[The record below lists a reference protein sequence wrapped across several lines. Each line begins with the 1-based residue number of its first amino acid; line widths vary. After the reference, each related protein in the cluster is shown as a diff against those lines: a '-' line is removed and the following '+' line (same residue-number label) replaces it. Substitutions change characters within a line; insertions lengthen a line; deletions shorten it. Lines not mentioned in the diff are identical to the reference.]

1 MKKIS
6 IVRLFWLISLY
17 SIFANLAHPITPTFI
32 QNLGLHD
39 YMFGVAFA
47 AMAVANFLFSPFW
60 GNLSKN
66 IGSVKIMVLGFIGYG
81 IGQAIFGMATTEL
94 GIVLG
99 RLFSGVFIA
108 AISVNQIIYIIN
120 NTSEKERGRNLA
132 IAVMISSVISPL
144 GYVVGGFLGDYS
156 IPLTFLVQFSGLVF
170 VGVLNWLFLADES
183 IVDKTN
189 WQKILETSNPVRMI
203 FNAKGLITGALVSFF
218 IVSVLTSFAS
228 TAFEQCF
235 NYFIK
240 DQFGFPPSYN
250 GLLKAVVGFIT
261 LFANLSIGMWLLKK
275 TDINKTIIYVLAIC
289 TIMMMGIILIDEIVP
304 FIIINVL
311 FFAFN
316 AIYLPMLQT
325 ILAKF
330 TKTDGGVLVG
340 LFNSVRSFGM
350 IGGSLFSGFIYAVGP
365 KLSFVSSAF
374 ALSIAVFFA
383 IIFYKQV
390 NRSQLPIE

>member
-6 IVRLFWLISLY
+6 VIRLFWLMGLY

-66 IGSVKIMVLGFIGYG
+66 IGSVKIMALGFMGYG
-81 IGQAIFGMATTEL
+81 IGQAIFGMSTTEL
-94 GIVLG
+94 SIVVG
-99 RLFSGVFIA
+99 RLFAGVFIA
-108 AISVNQIIYIIN
+108 AISVNQMIYIIN

-156 IPLTFLVQFSGLVF
+156 ISLTFFVQFIGLVF
-170 VGVLNWLFLADES
+170 VGVLHGLFLADAS

-203 FNAKGLITGALVSFF
+203 FNAKGIITMTLVSFF
-218 IVSVLTSFAS
+218 IVTALTSFAS
-228 TAFEQCF
+228 TAYEQCF

-275 TDINKTIIYVLAIC
+275 TDINKTIIYVLTLC
-289 TIMMMGIILIDEIVP
+289 TITMIGIVLIDEIIP

-311 FFAFN
+311 FFVFN

-330 TKTDGGVLVG
+330 TKTDGGILVG

-374 ALSIAVFFA
+374 ALFIEVIFA
-383 IIFYKQV
+383 IIFYNQM
-390 NRSQLPIE
+390 NRSRLPIE